1 MIISFDG
8 PAGSGKST
16 IAKLVANELNF
27 YHFNSG
33 SVFRAITAY
42 LLNNNQDISTLRN
55 ANIQVE
61 FIDNVQH
68 VFVNN
73 VDYTPILRDNN
84 ISVNVAKFASLKEVQ
99 LSAQKIMKEFCSNNN
114 VVIDGRGLGNEVLP
128 NAEYKF
134 YLDCSV
140 EERARRRFLEEQN
153 KGGDVSFEEIKNQII
168 ARDKLDSERAIA
180 PLAIPEGA
188 IVIDSTNLT
197 IDEVKQK
204 ILKFIKIWCILH
216 HFLLFYQF

>member
-16 IAKLVANELNF
+16 IAELVANELNF

-42 LLNNNQDISTLRN
+42 LLNNNHDISTLKN

-61 FIDNVQH
+61 FINNVQH
-68 VFVNN
+68 VFISS

-84 ISVNVAKFASLKEVQ
+84 ISVNVAKFASLDEVQ
-99 LSAQKIMKEFCSNNN
+99 VYAQKIIKEFCLHNN

-140 EERARRRFLEEQN
+140 EERARRRFLEEQT
-153 KGGDVSFEEIKNQII
+153 KGTNISFEEIKNQLIV
-168 ARDKLDSERAIA
+168 RDKLDSERAIA
-180 PLAIPEGA
+180 PLVIPKDAI
-188 IVIDSTNLT
+188 IIDSTNLT

-204 ILKFIKIWCILH
+204 ILKIIKI
-216 HFLLFYQF
+216 